1 MFNKIIIAGNL
12 TQAVD
17 LKYSTAGLAIAKS
30 AVATNRKFKTQNGE
44 QKEETMFIDIIL
56 FGRSAEVAQ
65 QYLRKGSKLLIE
77 GRLQFEQW
85 QDNNNQKRSKHSV
98 IVESMQMLD
107 SKADQQTS
115 TPQMQQ
121 QHPIK
126 QYQPVAIPE
135 IDLDEEIP
143 F

>member
-12 TQAVD
+12 TQAIE

-126 QYQPVAIPE
+126 QHQPVAIPE